1 MDKRYYITKNI
12 NAKRMKLIKEMAED
26 MGKDE
31 LLDFIIK
38 ENIHNPWDISF
49 RSITTKYPKEAHEVY
64 GFPGK
69 FVKALDTKI
78 ITEDGTNLEMDY
90 SSLVLPDDIIPEKS
104 TINVEHQSTL
114 PTQDKIKTIYKYKL
128 HLVMTHRLPALNAI
142 ISPYKIKN
150 KYYKTHGDLLKILQ
164 IGPDE
169 GELHERLNILKNKIT
184 NSKKLTRSEALQFT
198 YIATFTPKENGKEM
212 LNILAELFT
221 QTELTPELR
230 MDIFFVLKTMIKTYF
245 KDDEK
250 KLRELLKMII
260 ETIPKPD
267 YKNMSLYGSVIS
279 AWGFHILNPS
289 KYTSFVP
296 PYSFK
301 FHLSFNTFDGFVFSF
316 FSTIHCMSM

>member
-1 MDKRYYITKNI
+1 
-12 NAKRMKLIKEMAED
+12 
-26 MGKDE
+26 
-31 LLDFIIK
+31 
-38 ENIHNPWDISF
+38 
-49 RSITTKYPKEAHEVY
+49 
-64 GFPGK
+64 
-69 FVKALDTKI
+69 
-78 ITEDGTNLEMDY
+78 
-90 SSLVLPDDIIPEKS
+90 
-104 TINVEHQSTL
+104 
-114 PTQDKIKTIYKYKL
+114 
-128 HLVMTHRLPALNAI
+128 MTHRLPALNAI

-184 NSKKLTRSEALQFT
+184 NNKKLTRSEALQFT

-212 LNILAELFT
+212 LNILAGLFT

-267 YKNMSLYGSVIS
+267 YRNMSLYERYIMELEKTVDDYKTEIDDYKTEIKKLTKQLELKNNG
-279 AWGFHILNPS
+279 G
-289 KYTSFVP
+289 
-296 PYSFK
+296 
-301 FHLSFNTFDGFVFSF
+301 
-316 FSTIHCMSM
+316 